1 MIGIY
6 PILAL
11 RKEEMSLITIFSE
24 LRSKYSSWDDLKT
37 FLKGE
42 EGGRLLIVG
51 DGPKVIIR
59 YDKKAS
65 NFQVPYVHTFRSVI
79 WDTVA
84 NIPVCVAPFKGIDF
98 STTTTTTTTTSTAV
112 PANLIQDFVE
122 GTMIQVY
129 RTTEDNTI
137 HLSTRTKLGAK
148 THFYSH
154 RNFDELVYDTPQW
167 PMLQYILPPVS
178 STAGPVYS
186 FASTVLQHPQHRI
199 VANIKEPRLYITSIG
214 IVKNDGSVEIHENP
228 ELWSPV
234 AAALAPDTI
243 VASSMNITDE
253 SAAALLSQQISQ
265 RGWEWQGLVFKNTS
279 TLQRWRL
286 RSPVYTPVRDLR
298 GAEADSYTRF
308 LRLRHSNQLNNYI
321 AYFPEEQNELYE
333 LERKLREQSQEIFNT
348 YNAVNRGPKN
358 TRKNLKD
365 VAWPLNKYIYTLHG
379 LYMSQLKPI
388 GQPLS
393 IENVI
398 QYVNALPILKQRALL
413 VTPIGGKV
421 HSNKIVDL
429 E

>member
-1 MIGIY
+1 
-6 PILAL
+6 
-11 RKEEMSLITIFSE
+11 MSSIRIFAE
-24 LRSKYSSWDDLKT
+24 LRSKYSSWDCLKK
-37 FLKGE
+37 FLTGD

-51 DGPKVIIR
+51 EGPKVIIR

-65 NFQVPYVHTFRSVI
+65 NFEVPYVHAFRSVI

-84 NIPVCVAPFKGIDF
+84 NIPVCVAPFKATDF
-98 STTTTTTTTTSTAV
+98 SGAG
-112 PANLIQDFVE
+112 PGPGPGPGQANLIQDFVE
-122 GTMIQVY
+122 GTMVQVY

-148 THFYSH
+148 THFYSR

-167 PMLQYILPPVS
+167 PMLQSILPPVGS
-178 STAGPVYS
+178 SVGDVYS
-186 FASTVLQHPQHRI
+186 FASTVLQHPEHRI

-214 IVKNDGSVEIHENP
+214 IVKSDGSVEIQENP
-228 ELWSPV
+228 ELWPPS

-243 VASSMNITDE
+243 VNTSTNITDE
-253 SAAALLSQQISQ
+253 SISALLSQQISQ
-265 RGWEWQGLVFKNTS
+265 RGWSWQGLVFKNTS

-308 LRLRHSNQLNNYI
+308 LRLRHSYQLNNYI

-358 TRKNLKD
+358 TRKSLKD

-421 HSNKIVDL
+421 HSNKIVDV